1 MARRKMQGS
10 SKINDYPN
18 IPSRLEPELYNA
30 IKEIAARNHRSA
42 CAQIRFILEDYVTSN
57 NF

>member
-1 MARRKMQGS
+1 MQGS